1 MTRPSLGRPLPTR
14 PAPALVVDVVGGT
27 RWSLAERRPARFTMV
42 VFYRGLHCPVCHA
55 YLAELERLLPEYA
68 ARGVEVIAI
77 SGDDAG
83 RAERTRQEWKLTTLT
98 IGYGQDVSSMREWGL
113 YVSAGI
119 KEPEP
124 AEFGEPGLFLIRPDG
139 TVYYV
144 AISSMP
150 FGRPPL
156 AEMLRTIDFIIARDY
171 PPRGER

>member
-1 MTRPSLGRPLPTR
+1 MTHPGPGRPIPTY
-14 PAPALVVDVVGGT
+14 PSPALSVETVGGPQWT
-27 RWSLAERRPARFTMV
+27 LADRRPARFTMI

-68 ARGVEVIAI
+68 ARGVEMIAI
-77 SGDDAG
+77 SGDDAE
-83 RAERTRQEWKLTTLT
+83 RAARTRSEWKLETLPV
-98 IGYGQDVSSMREWGL
+98 GFGQDTESMRAWGL

-144 AISSMP
+144 GINSMP
-150 FGRPPL
+150 FGRPAL
-156 AEMLRTIDFIIARDY
+156 GEMLKSIDFIIARGY